1 MGRKKRLP
9 KDVLAPSIRGTKR
22 NYGDGSA
29 SVKKVAELLAKK
41 IGKGSKTAYVCIL
54 SNKEYAWLTGIY
66 SGKLVPRRTI
76 REAIEFKLGRLLER
90 QRGHECRIRLKFSV
104 DRKKRLLLTVMLNG
118 SS

>member
-1 MGRKKRLP
+1 M
-9 KDVLAPSIRGTKR
+9 RGVKR

-29 SVKKVAELLAKK
+29 SVKKVAESLAKK
-41 IGKGSKTAYVCIL
+41 IGKRSKAYTCIL
-54 SNKEYAWLTGIY
+54 NNKEYAWLMEIY

-76 REAIEFKLGRLLER
+76 REAIEFKLGHLLER
-90 QRGHECRIRLKFSV
+90 QYGHECRIRLKFSV